1 MFIGAYAINPMT
13 NEEVPIWITNY
24 VLYEYGTGA
33 VMGVPAHD
41 QRDFDF
47 AQKYG
52 HKIIRVVA
60 PKDWDGSD
68 LSEAFESYDGILVN
82 SGQFDG
88 LTVTEAKTK
97 IAEYMEEH
105 GIEMCIRDRYTA
117 YYY

>member
-1 MFIGAYAINPMT
+1 MPSNPMT

-52 HKIIRVVA
+52 HKLLGSSL
-60 PKDWDGSD
+60 PQDWDGSD
-68 LSEAFESYDGILVN
+68 LTEAFESYEGVLVN
-82 SGQFDG
+82 SGQFQRP
-88 LTVTEAKTK
+88 KR
-97 IAEYMEEH
+97 H
-105 GIEMCIRDRYTA
+105 GS
-117 YYY
+117 